1 MNYARENANKLFGSI
16 AGIVIISAIA
26 IWQFYL
32 FVTHRNAE
40 GLENLQ
46 GGTAHLW
53 WAIALTV
60 LAFVATFFVFSVFLR
75 HDATDELHITSS
87 PALRPQGRR

>member
-1 MNYARENANKLFGSI
+1 MNYARENAIKLFGSI
-16 AGIVIISAIA
+16 VAIVITLAVA

-32 FVTHRNAE
+32 FVTHRNAD
-40 GLENLQ
+40 GLENLP

-60 LAFVATFFVFSVFLR
+60 LAFVASFFVFSVFLR
-75 HDATDELHITSS
+75 HDSTDELHITSS
-87 PALRPQGRR
+87 PALRAQGKH